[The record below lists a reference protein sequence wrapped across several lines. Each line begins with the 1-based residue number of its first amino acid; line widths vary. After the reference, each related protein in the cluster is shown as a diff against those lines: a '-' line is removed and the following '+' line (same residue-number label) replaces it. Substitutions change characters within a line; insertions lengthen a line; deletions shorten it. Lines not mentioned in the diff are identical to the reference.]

1 MSLGDRRISPSAL
14 NPLLSDRSNT
24 TDDEEYTMTPPI
36 SKTDN
41 ANIMDEPYKKLGM
54 FANGHVVMADDK
66 RNCNGILP
74 STDQES
80 DQTVPGTLPAQN
92 SHPPTRELEDS
103 LSTASASTVSS
114 LSEPRSPD
122 KLPATSRIV
131 PDVLPPSNPS
141 SYVRWT
147 QLLPDLKNDAM
158 SNRQSSSYCQ
168 VGII

>member
-1 MSLGDRRISPSAL
+1 
-14 NPLLSDRSNT
+14 
-24 TDDEEYTMTPPI
+24 MTPPTT
-36 SKTDN
+36 KTEN
-41 ANIMDEPYKKLGM
+41 ANIMDEPYKKLGV
-54 FANGHVVMADDK
+54 FSNGHVHVMTDDK

-74 STDQES
+74 SSDHLVES

-92 SHPPTRELEDS
+92 AYTARGLEDS